1 VYNPIVPLQP
11 HGSKTPLFLIHPGSG
26 DVLVFVALAAHFP
39 TRPVYALRTRGY
51 NPNERLFRSMKETI
65 QTYTY
70 HIRKTQPKGPYA
82 LAGYSLGSTLAF
94 EVAKRLEAQGQE
106 VRFLGSIDYPPY
118 IAEYISGQNWIDVL
132 VQISFFL
139 ELIDEETMKT
149 AMAFLH
155 KQNLPREDALAH
167 ILSLGD
173 CERVDAL
180 GLNLETLGRIVD
192 IAENFRVQGEVY
204 QPRGSVDRIDIFVAD
219 PPSYTSTNRQ
229 DWRDNKLGRWRE
241 FSRSGIEFYEC
252 PSTHTKML
260 NPEHVPGFVKRLK
273 AAMKKRRV

>member
-1 VYNPIVPLQP
+1 M
-11 HGSKTPLFLIHPGSG
+11 
-26 DVLVFVALAAHFP
+26 
-39 TRPVYALRTRGY
+39 
-51 NPNERLFRSMKETI
+51 EETI

-70 HIRKTQPKGPYA
+70 NIQKTQPQGPYA
-82 LAGYSLGSTLAF
+82 LAGYSLGSSLAF
-94 EVAKRLEAQGQE
+94 EVAKRLESQGQE
-106 VRFLGSIDYPPY
+106 VRFLGSIDYPPH

-139 ELIDEETMKT
+139 ELIDEETMRS
-149 AMAFLH
+149 ARANLH
-155 KQNLPREDALAH
+155 KQSLPRDNALAYV
-167 ILSLGD
+167 LSLGD
-173 CERVDAL
+173 SERVGAL
-180 GLNLETLGRIVD
+180 ALHPEALGRIVD

-204 QPRGSVDRIDIFVAD
+204 RPSGSVDHIDVFVAD
-219 PPSYTSTNRQ
+219 PPSYTATNRQ

-273 AAMKKRRV
+273 AAMKKRGV